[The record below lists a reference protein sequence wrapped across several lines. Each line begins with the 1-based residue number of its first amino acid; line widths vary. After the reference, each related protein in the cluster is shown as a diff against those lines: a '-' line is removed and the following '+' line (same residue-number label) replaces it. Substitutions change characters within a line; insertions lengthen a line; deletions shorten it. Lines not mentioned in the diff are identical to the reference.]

1 MKDSTRKIKF
11 LSWRFLGDSIGTGL
25 GFFMLL
31 IAAFLVIEGVK
42 FFPQI
47 LLILGVIVFV
57 GATITTLLQYLAQDQ
72 PTSRERLDA
81 KTDNAALIGTH
92 ILLEERIASLENK
105 EIGISE
111 QARDDIVSSLVR
123 NASTRLGDMV
133 DSELE
138 SRYGSARDTL
148 RKISFLESNVEE
160 STERLRQEIR
170 ALLRRGNLNL
180 VLGTLATVIAI
191 SVLVY
196 TAILTVGKQGNT
208 SDILQGYLIRVSLV
222 LFIQIFG
229 FFFLRLYRVSL
240 SDIKYFQNEITNMQQ
255 QWLSLK
261 YALLCEDR
269 DTAKNIATI
278 LASTERNFILR
289 KGETTIDLE
298 RLKFDQNDHKEL
310 LSSLKSLLHEKRWR
324 Q

>member
-1 MKDSTRKIKF
+1 MKDSTRKIDF
-11 LSWRFLGDSIGTGL
+11 LSLRFLGNSIKEGL
-25 GFFMLL
+25 NFF
-31 IAAFLVIEGVK
+31 ALVIVTVLIFQLGK
-42 FFPQI
+42 AYPQI
-47 LLILGVIVFV
+47 ALILGVIVV
-57 GATITTLLQYLAQDQ
+57 GGASITLLQYLAQDQ

-81 KTDNAALIGTH
+81 KTDNAALRATD

-111 QARDDIVSSLVR
+111 QARDDIVGSLVR
-123 NASTRLGDMV
+123 NASTRLVDMV

-148 RKISFLESNVEE
+148 RKISFLEVNVEE

-261 YALLCEDR
+261 YALLSEDK
-269 DTAKNIATI
+269 DAAKNIANI

-298 RLKFDQNDHKEL
+298 RLKFDHNDHKEL

>member
-1 MKDSTRKIKF
+1 MKDSARKINF
-11 LSWRFLGDSIGTGL
+11 FSLRFLGISFKEGL
-25 GFFMLL
+25 GLCASFFIVLMIGGL
-31 IAAFLVIEGVK
+31 IAS
-42 FFPQI
+42 FPQI
-47 LLILGVIVFV
+47 LPIVGVIVFL
-57 GATITTLLQYLAQDQ
+57 GASKTLLQYLTQDQ

-81 KTDNAALIGTH
+81 KTDNAALRATD

-111 QARDDIVSSLVR
+111 QARDEIVSSLVR
-123 NASTRLGDMV
+123 NASARLVDMV

-138 SRYGSARDTL
+138 SRYGSAHDTL
-148 RKISFLESNVEE
+148 KKISFLEENVEDN
-160 STERLRQEIR
+160 TERLRQEIR

-180 VLGTLATVIAI
+180 VIGTLATVIAI

-196 TAILTVGKQGNT
+196 TAILTVSKHGNI
-208 SDILQGYLIRVSLV
+208 SDILQAYLIRVSLV
-222 LFIQIFG
+222 IFIQIFG

-261 YALLCEDR
+261 YALLNEDK
-269 DTAKNIATI
+269 DTAKNIANI

-298 RLKFDQNDHKEL
+298 RLRFDQNDHKEL
-310 LSSLKSLLHEKRWR
+310 RSNLKSLLHEKRWR

>member
-1 MKDSTRKIKF
+1 MKDSTRKIDF
-11 LSWRFLGDSIGTGL
+11 LSLRFLGNSIKEGL
-25 GFFMLL
+25 NFF
-31 IAAFLVIEGVK
+31 ALVIVTVLIFQLGK
-42 FFPQI
+42 AYPQI
-47 LLILGVIVFV
+47 ALILGVIVV
-57 GATITTLLQYLAQDQ
+57 GGASITLLQYLAQDQ

-81 KTDNAALIGTH
+81 KTDNAALRATD

-111 QARDDIVSSLVR
+111 QARDDIVGSLVR
-123 NASTRLGDMV
+123 NASTRLVDMV

-148 RKISFLESNVEE
+148 RKISFLEVNVEE

-229 FFFLRLYRVSL
+229 FFFLRLYRVVRV
-240 SDIKYFQNEITNMQQ
+240 QE
-255 QWLSLK
+255 
-261 YALLCEDR
+261 A
-269 DTAKNIATI
+269 
-278 LASTERNFILR
+278 
-289 KGETTIDLE
+289 
-298 RLKFDQNDHKEL
+298 
-310 LSSLKSLLHEKRWR
+310 
-324 Q
+324 

>member
-1 MKDSTRKIKF
+1 MKDSTRKIDF
-11 LSWRFLGDSIGTGL
+11 LSLRFLENSIKEGL
-25 GFFMLL
+25 KFC
-31 IAAFLVIEGVK
+31 ALVIVSVLIFSLGTVY
-42 FFPQI
+42 PQI
-47 LLILGVIVFV
+47 VLILGVIVVV
-57 GATITTLLQYLAQDQ
+57 GASITLLQYLAQDQ

-81 KTDNAALIGTH
+81 KTDNAALRATD

-111 QARDDIVSSLVR
+111 QARDDIVGSMVR
-123 NASTRLGDMV
+123 NASTRLVDMV

-148 RKISFLESNVEE
+148 RKISFLEVNVEE

-240 SDIKYFQNEITNMQQ
+240 SDIKYFQNEIINMQQ

-261 YALLCEDR
+261 YALLSEDK
-269 DTAKNIATI
+269 DTAKNIANI

-289 KGETTIDLE
+289 KGETTIDFE
-298 RLKFDQNDHKEL
+298 RLKFDHNDHKEL
-310 LSSLKSLLHEKRWR
+310 LSGLKSLLHEKRWR